1 MTSKTAATCARSAI
15 FLLLLLTHGSPALL
29 PAQERR
35 PTVRVGYAGPGR
47 PTQIVREVISQPYD
61 VRLGGAQK
69 VRIPRDSV
77 LARSLIILGGDAE
90 IAATVR
96 GDVLVIGGDLFV
108 HPGASIDGRAIAIGG
123 CVYPSALSTIRR
135 GQDCFRDVTFDVVE
149 VRGDY
154 VLDYREIEVTEGRRF
169 YLPGLLGVRIPEY
182 NRVDGLALP
191 FGPTFNLESGRFTGN
206 ALATYRT
213 NRGALDFSLNARAN
227 INRTL
232 WADVVAERTTVSN
245 DRWIY
250 SNLLNSAASFVF
262 GRDARNYY
270 RADRLTGRLGKDWE
284 TSTLEAIVWGGGGTE
299 HAWSARGGT
308 PWSVL
313 NKSDAVDGMR
323 RANPGIQRG
332 RISSALAGGRAEW
345 SNQRVEI
352 GFSLELEV
360 PFDIPGEGDFTQTTV
375 EATVDFPTFGAQ
387 NFELLSHGVLTT
399 GDAVPPQRYAY
410 LGGSGTLPTLDLLEM
425 GGDQLVFVESR
436 YNVPIQR
443 ITIPFVGSPIVTLR
457 HMIGAAGVNELP
469 DLVQNLGLRL
479 TLRPLRFD
487 AVINPSAEGDERKSK
502 FSVGVSFGQ

>member
-1 MTSKTAATCARSAI
+1 MTFEKARPRAGYAI
-15 FLLLLLTHGSPALL
+15 FSLLLLTVAGGASLA
-29 PAQERR
+29 AQQRR
-35 PTVRVGYAGPGR
+35 PSVRVGYAGPGR

-61 VRLGGAQK
+61 VRLGGAEK
-69 VRIPRDSV
+69 VKLPRDSV

-149 VRGDY
+149 VQGNY
-154 VLDYREIEVTEGRRF
+154 VLDYREIEVTDGRRF
-169 YLPGLLGVRIPEY
+169 YLPGVYGVRIPEY

-191 FGPTFNLESGRFTGN
+191 FGPTFNLDSGRYTGN
-206 ALATYRT
+206 SLATYRT
-213 NRGALDFSLNARAN
+213 NLGALDFSLDARAN
-227 INRTL
+227 LNRSL

-250 SNLLNSAASFVF
+250 SDLINSAASFVF
-262 GRDARNYY
+262 GRDTRNYY
-270 RADRLTGRLGKDWE
+270 RADRFTGRIGKDWE
-284 TSTLEAIVWGGGGTE
+284 TSTLEANVWGGARTE

-308 PWSVL
+308 PWSIL
-313 NKSDAVDGMR
+313 DKSDRVDGIR
-323 RANPGIQRG
+323 RPNPPIQRG

-345 SNQRVEI
+345 SNEKVEI

-360 PFDIPGEGDFTQTTV
+360 PFDTPGEGDFTQTTV
-375 EATVDFPTFGAQ
+375 DATVDFPTFGTQ
-387 NFELLSHGVLTT
+387 NFELQSHGVLTT
-399 GDAVPPQRYAY
+399 GDATPPQRFAY

-457 HMIGAAGVNELP
+457 HMIGAAGIDELP

-487 AVINPSAEGDERKSK
+487 AVINPSAEGDERKTK
-502 FSVGVSFGQ
+502 FSVGVSIQ

>member
-1 MTSKTAATCARSAI
+1 
-15 FLLLLLTHGSPALL
+15 
-29 PAQERR
+29 
-35 PTVRVGYAGPGR
+35 
-47 PTQIVREVISQPYD
+47 
-61 VRLGGAQK
+61 
-69 VRIPRDSV
+69 
-77 LARSLIILGGDAE
+77 
-90 IAATVR
+90 
-96 GDVLVIGGDLFV
+96 
-108 HPGASIDGRAIAIGG
+108 
-123 CVYPSALSTIRR
+123 
-135 GQDCFRDVTFDVVE
+135 
-149 VRGDY
+149 
-154 VLDYREIEVTEGRRF
+154 
-169 YLPGLLGVRIPEY
+169 
-182 NRVDGLALP
+182 
-191 FGPTFNLESGRFTGN
+191 
-206 ALATYRT
+206 
-213 NRGALDFSLNARAN
+213 
-227 INRTL
+227 
-232 WADVVAERTTVSN
+232 
-245 DRWIY
+245 
-250 SNLLNSAASFVF
+250 
-262 GRDARNYY
+262 
-270 RADRLTGRLGKDWE
+270 
-284 TSTLEAIVWGGGGTE
+284 
-299 HAWSARGGT
+299 
-308 PWSVL
+308 
-313 NKSDAVDGMR
+313 MR